1 MGLGFPGGP
10 KIDQMAA
17 KAKARNAKY
26 IELPYQVKG
35 MDVSFSGIHTVL
47 RKMIKDGKLETEE
60 QKEDACYAV
69 QETVFAMLLE
79 VAERAMAH
87 CEKTELVLGG
97 GVACNSR
104 LKEMSQQMCK
114 DRNAKCIIP
123 ENQYLVDN
131 AGMIAVLG
139 IKMYEAGNI
148 TTIQKSKI
156 NPHERTDDIKVNW
169 K

>member
-1 MGLGFPGGP
+1 
-10 KIDQMAA
+10 MAA

-26 IELPYQVKG
+26 IELPYNVKG
-35 MDVSFSGIHTVL
+35 MDVSFSGLHTIL
-47 RKMIKDGKLETEE
+47 RKMIKEGKLETEE
-60 QKEDACYAV
+60 QKEDVCYSI

-87 CEKTELVLGG
+87 CDKSELVLGG

-104 LKEMSQQMCK
+104 LKEMSQQMCN

-123 ENQYLVDN
+123 ENQFLVDN

-139 IKMYEAGNI
+139 IKMYEYGNI
-148 TTIQKSKI
+148 TKIENSHI
-156 NPHERTDDIKVNW
+156 NPYERTDDIRVNW